1 MSLAV
6 LQDPSKRAT
15 QGRPSLPSKHKATNL
30 PIAFNNP
37 LLTRNNP
44 QVAPLPG
51 ALGAL
56 GALAGGGGGGGQ
68 PNVFGNL
75 ADTMA
80 AGRSAGARSL
90 AAAVS
95 RLRGLWRPPV
105 IAKVADFGLRCGT

>member
-1 MSLAV
+1 MRSTH
-6 LQDPSKRAT
+6 T
-15 QGRPSLPSKHKATNL
+15 Q
-30 PIAFNNP
+30 
-37 LLTRNNP
+37 

-56 GALAGGGGGGGQ
+56 GGAGGQ
-68 PNVFGNL
+68 ANVFGSL

-90 AAAVS
+90 AAAIS

-105 IAKVADFGLRCGT
+105 IAKVADFGLR